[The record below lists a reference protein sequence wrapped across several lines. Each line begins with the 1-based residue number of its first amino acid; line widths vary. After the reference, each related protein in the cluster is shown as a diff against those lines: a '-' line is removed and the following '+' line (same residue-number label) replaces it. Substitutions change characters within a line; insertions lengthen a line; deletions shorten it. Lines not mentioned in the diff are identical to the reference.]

1 MNWKSVV
8 GKAGAIAQATPVAV
22 YVGAAVVAGLVL
34 YGVHERSVGAA
45 RADTKAA
52 QAIAKAALAQSD
64 SANKATARAVE
75 AAEQARATARAV
87 VAKEAA
93 VKARSDSVARV
104 ASNERDA
111 ARRLLADSM
120 ATVQDLRGQV
130 GRLLYVATADSIAHA
145 RELAAK
151 DSTRQSLERA
161 LFADSVAI
169 RGAQGAIAK
178 AIARAE
184 AAERLVKLAKP
195 RASLLSRCG
204 ASANY
209 GAVWN
214 GKSVATGP
222 GIGIGCKLW
231 P

>member
-1 MNWKSVV
+1 MNTK
-8 GKAGAIAQATPVAV
+8 IAKTVALLQSLPAVV
-22 YVGAAVVAGLVL
+22 YVAAAVVAGLVL
-34 YGVHERSVGAA
+34 YGAHERSVGAA
-45 RADTKAA
+45 KADTKAA

-64 SANKATARAVE
+64 SANKATARAIE
-75 AAEQARATARAV
+75 AAETARATARAV

-93 VKARSDSVARV
+93 VKARADSVARV

-111 ARRLLADSM
+111 ARRLLADSL
-120 ATVQDLRGQV
+120 ATVQQLRGQV

-151 DSTRQSLERA
+151 DSTRVSLERA
-161 LFADSVAI
+161 LSADSVAI

-178 AIARAE
+178 AISRAE
-184 AAERLVKLAKP
+184 AAERLVKMAKP
-195 RASLLSRCG
+195 RGGLLSRCG

-209 GAVWN
+209 GAIWN
-214 GKSVATGP
+214 GKSFATGP